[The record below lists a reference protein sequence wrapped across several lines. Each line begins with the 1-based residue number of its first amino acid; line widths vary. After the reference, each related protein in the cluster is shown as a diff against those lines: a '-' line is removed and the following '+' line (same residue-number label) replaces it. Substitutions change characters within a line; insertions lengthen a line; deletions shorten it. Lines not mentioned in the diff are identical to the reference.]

1 MTTLHIIE
9 VPLQSLRASEQPR
22 PLITADVDRM
32 AASLREVGLIS
43 PIRIRKAGDGWQIVA
58 GHHRVAAARAI
69 GWESINAIVT
79 EAGENLQAE
88 LIEIDENLCRSEL
101 SPAQRTAA
109 IKRRKQIWEALHP
122 VEMGG
127 TTCPTHPETDSM
139 GRKKSPQ
146 QEKAF
151 AADTAAVSG
160 ESKRDVNRHLARAE
174 AIGDDIE
181 RVAGTSLDK
190 GVELDALAKLPEPE
204 RKELIDRAEAGEKV
218 SARNPKQ
225 PKQAKQPEPELE
237 EYFGP
242 SDEEIAEAEAHARE
256 SVDALMKLAES
267 DDALAAAI
275 EENIRLRAQIDVLES
290 VRDGYMNQCN
300 ELRSRLRA
308 RDRQIAALE
317 RKIKEVA

>member
-122 VEMGG
+122 NSG
-127 TTCPTHPETDSM
+127 TSCPTIPER
-139 GRKKSPQ
+139 GRGRPQ
-146 QEKAF
+146 EF
-151 AADTAAVSG
+151 AAETAAASG
-160 ESKRDVNRHLARAE
+160 QSKRDINRDLARAE
-174 AIGDDIE
+174 SLGDDLDRI
-181 RVAGTSLDK
+181 VGTSLDK
-190 GVELDALAKLPEPE
+190 GVELDALKAMPEQE

-218 SARNPKQ
+218 SARKTAPQAVASENPAIAFSKMLH
-225 PKQAKQPEPELE
+225 AALDAFRTSIG
-237 EYFGP
+237 YY
-242 SDEEIAEAEAHARE
+242 SDEAAGRFISAEAEKLGEDDYRFFFDAKQRMDEFLAWTE
-256 SVDALMKLAES
+256 SIGGANA
-267 DDALAAAI
+267 
-275 EENIRLRAQIDVLES
+275 
-290 VRDGYMNQCN
+290 
-300 ELRSRLRA
+300 
-308 RDRQIAALE
+308 
-317 RKIKEVA
+317 

>member
-122 VEMGG
+122 NSG
-127 TTCPTHPETDSM
+127 TSCPTIPER
-139 GRKKSPQ
+139 GRGRPQ
-146 QEKAF
+146 EF
-151 AADTAAVSG
+151 AAETAAASG
-160 ESKRDVNRHLARAE
+160 QSKRDINRDLARAE
-174 AIGDDIE
+174 SLGDDLDRI
-181 RVAGTSLDK
+181 VGTSLDK
-190 GVELDALAKLPEPE
+190 GVELDALKAMPEQE

-225 PKQAKQPEPELE
+225 PKQAKQPEPEPE

-242 SDEEIAEAEAHARE
+242 SEEEIAEAEAHARE

-275 EENIRLRAQIDVLES
+275 EENIKLRARVDVLES
-290 VRDGYMNQCN
+290 ARDGYMNQCN
-300 ELRSRLRA
+300 ELRSRLKA

-317 RKIKEVA
+317 RKLKEAA

>member
-1 MTTLHIIE
+1 MTALHIIE

-43 PIRIRKAGDGWQIVA
+43 PIRIRRAGDGWQIVA

-122 VEMGG
+122 GEIQVGQVV
-127 TTCPTHPETDSM
+127 PPET
-139 GRKKSPQ
+139 GYGKPPPQ
-146 QEKAF
+146 VQGF
-151 AADTAAVSG
+151 AAETAAASG
-160 ESKRDVNRHLARAE
+160 QSKRDINRDLARAE
-174 AIGDDIE
+174 ALGEDLDRI
-181 RVAGTSLDK
+181 VGTSLDK
-190 GVELDALAKLPEPE
+190 GVELDALKAMPEQE
-204 RKELIDRAEAGEKV
+204 RKKLIDRAEAGEQV
-218 SARNPKQ
+218 SARK
-225 PKQAKQPEPELE
+225 PKQAKQADPDPE
-237 EYFGP
+237 EYYGP

-256 SVDALMKLAES
+256 SVDALIKLAEA

-275 EENIRLRAQIDVLES
+275 EENIKLRALVDVLES
-290 VRDGYMNQCN
+290 ARDGYMNQCN
-300 ELRSRLRA
+300 ELRSRLKA

-317 RKIKEVA
+317 RKLKEAA